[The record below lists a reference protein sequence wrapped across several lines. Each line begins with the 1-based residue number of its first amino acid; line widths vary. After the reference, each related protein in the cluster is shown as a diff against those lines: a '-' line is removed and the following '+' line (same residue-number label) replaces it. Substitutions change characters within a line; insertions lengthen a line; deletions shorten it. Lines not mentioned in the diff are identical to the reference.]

1 MKRRWIGVAA
11 TALMACTGPAW
22 AGSDA
27 QVHAIAAKAQP
38 DRKKAAALTASAWA
52 ALGKGDAVKAVRDAE
67 AATLLLPRDAGAR
80 ALLGRAYLAAGRFRS
95 AETAYGDALTL
106 DPTQARAA
114 VNRALAQIALDQD
127 DAARASLAAA
137 QGQAPDADVGL
148 AFALLG
154 DTDIART
161 RLIAAARMAGADAR
175 TRQNLGLAY
184 ALEGRWTDAVAVAEQ
199 DVPADLMPQRL
210 HRWAMIAQLKADPAM
225 QVGAVLGIL
234 PGVDD
239 GQPTELALVAPAMG
253 APEPVILAQ
262 AAPAAE
268 PVAPVIP
275 QVHDDNESVVTQTA
289 ITPPPLEA
297 LTVLPQS
304 VVAAPVVLAV
314 VPAPAEAVSKI
325 EAWAGPPR
333 MRTRAAKI
341 VEVKPPAVAAV
352 ATTPALAAPK
362 LVKLARNLSPG
373 SAKPK
378 PIILASQTLLKSP
391 LPKFA
396 GKWAVQLGAF
406 STVSRT
412 EIAWSRISSR
422 AVFLNAHMPT
432 GSKMRRGNAMVHR
445 LSVAGFASRAEA
457 TRLCLRVKA
466 VGAACFVRP
475 VRDDRPMQWAARMR
489 TGDTA

>member
-1 MKRRWIGVAA
+1 MKRRFIGVAA

-27 QVHAIAAKAQP
+27 QTLAIASKAQP
-38 DRKKAAALTASAWA
+38 DRKKAAELTASAWT
-52 ALGKGDAVKAVRDAE
+52 ALGKGDAAKAVRDAE

-95 AETAYGDALTL
+95 AEIAYGDALTL
-106 DPTQARAA
+106 DPTQGRAA

-127 DAARASLAAA
+127 EAARASLAAA
-137 QGQAPDADVGL
+137 QGRVPDADVGL
-148 AFALLG
+148 ALALLG
-154 DTDIART
+154 DTDLARA
-161 RLIAAARMAGADAR
+161 RLIAAAREAGADAR

-210 HRWAMIAQLKADPAM
+210 RRWAMIAQLKADPAM
-225 QVGAVLGIL
+225 QVGAVLGVL
-234 PGVDD
+234 PGADD
-239 GQPTELALVAPAMG
+239 GQPAELALAA
-253 APEPVILAQ
+253 PVIAAPDPVMLAQ
-262 AAPAAE
+262 AAAVAE
-268 PVAPVIP
+268 SAAPVIP
-275 QVHDDNESVVTQTA
+275 QVHNDNDSVVTQTA

-297 LTVLPQS
+297 LVATPQP
-304 VVAAPVVLAV
+304 VATAPVVLAV
-314 VPAPAEAVSKI
+314 AAAPVDAVAKI

-333 MRTRAAKI
+333 MRTREARI
-341 VEVKPPAVAAV
+341 VEVKPLVAVAV
-352 ATTPALAAPK
+352 AKKPALAAPK
-362 LVKLARNLSPG
+362 SVRLARSLPPG
-373 SAKPK
+373 GAKPK
-378 PIILASQTLLKSP
+378 PIMLASQTLLKSP

-396 GKWAVQLGAF
+396 GKWAVQLGAY

-432 GSKMRRGNAMVHR
+432 GSKLRRGKAMVHR
-445 LSVAGFASRAEA
+445 LSVGGFASRAEA

-466 VGAACFVRP
+466 VGASCFVRP
-475 VRDDRPMQWAARMR
+475 VRDDQPMQWALRNR